1 MSMSISNDTTAH
13 VAYKNTVAS
22 TPSKSN
28 KSADIDG
35 NAAAKSADS
44 VTLSKEAREGA
55 SPPLSKLSAFSPVK
69 MFDLPNGT
77 SAILSTAKD
86 EQGNTVAQLS
96 YVDSNGVYQDILL
109 DETSTLRF
117 AENGDISVIPYDK
130 SANKEIVMGK
140 IQSFDGESFDIKC
153 NARSVQG
160 SDADEVIII
169 LPSNVKST
177 VWNIDAG
184 NGNNL
189 VFDLSQ
195 QQVVIKT
202 GNGNDTILGIGGLY
216 RIESGAGDDVVD
228 LTDPSMMSIDAGA
241 GNDRITA
248 TATGGMIPGHVSGG
262 DGDDVIEIKGHMYGD
277 IVGGAGSDNIKVQG
291 NVLFSNVYGDTP
303 EQGGAGNDTIQID
316 GTLIKG
322 EIHTGS
328 GNNSVVV
335 GHAVRSQIYGG
346 DGEDSIV
353 VGNAFQSSIDGGDGE
368 DYIVVGDAFQSSID
382 GGNGNDT
389 LAVVNLFGSELLGG
403 NGNNTIRVLNAYGS
417 EIYSS
422 DKASAKTKETSSR
435 QSEKREL
442 SEFEQAIADA
452 AMGLTPDTED
462 KADDI
467 PESTENATG
476 PSQEAQQL
484 EAVPQDARPR
494 SRAANKYSNQYTFGA
509 YAQEGVSV
517 SVSI

>member
-28 KSADIDG
+28 KSADTDG
-35 NAAAKSADS
+35 NVAAKSADS
-44 VTLSKEAREGA
+44 VTLSKEAREGV
-55 SPPLSKLSAFSPVK
+55 SQPLSKLSAFSPVK

-140 IQSFDGESFDIKC
+140 IQSFGDESFDIKC

-262 DGDDVIEIKGHMYGD
+262 DGDDVIEIKGHMFGD

-353 VGNAFQSSIDGGDGE
+353 VGNAFQSSIDGGDG
-368 DYIVVGDAFQSSID
+368 
-382 GGNGNDT
+382 NDT
-389 LAVVNLFGSELLGG
+389 LAVVNLLGSELLGG